1 MSPSGKL
8 SSSGAAVLALDI
20 GATKLAAAIGSADGE
35 VTHVATVP
43 TNAAEGAQSVLAR
56 ALKLAQDVR
65 AEGAAAGE
73 EPDAIGVSTM
83 GYTYADRV
91 ELATNVP
98 GWTQLQIPSAVQQAF
113 PDIPAII
120 GNDVHVAAHAEMAWG
135 SLRGVRDG
143 IYLNLGSGIS
153 GGIICGGRF
162 LTGANGAAGEIGYS
176 LFRGQPE
183 PRMAA
188 DGVGPFEAW
197 FGGAG
202 SANRLADQGLPA
214 SVAETVEL
222 AKTDAKARAFIDEL
236 WTGIAV
242 MTANLC
248 TALNSSV
255 VSLGGGYVRGDS
267 GVLERVQ
274 ELTRRAV
281 PYPPQVV
288 RARFGADASL
298 RGAVALALARAGDR
312 EPSEAA
318 PSEAT
323 LGERAPGEGAPA

>member
-1 MSPSGKL
+1 M
-8 SSSGAAVLALDI
+8 SSGAAVLALDI
-20 GATKLAAAIGSADGE
+20 GATKLAAGIGGADGE
-35 VTHVATVP
+35 MTHVLTAP
-43 TNAAEGAQSVLAR
+43 TDASRGAESVLAR
-56 ALKLAQDVR
+56 ALQLAEQVR
-65 AEGAAAGE
+65 AQATAAGE
-73 EPDAIGVSTM
+73 NPQAIGVSTM
-83 GYTYADRV
+83 GYTYEDRV

-98 GWTQLQIPSAVQQAF
+98 GWTKLRIPGAVRQAF
-113 PDIPAII
+113 PDLQASI
-120 GNDVHVAAHAEMAWG
+120 GNDVHVAAQAEIAWG
-135 SLRGVRDG
+135 SLKDVGDG

-162 LTGANGAAGEIGYS
+162 LTGADGAAGEVGYT
-176 LFRGQPE
+176 LFRGRPE
-183 PRMAA
+183 KHMAA

-202 SANRLADQGLPA
+202 SANRLADQGLPS

-222 AKTDAKARAFIDEL
+222 ARTDARAREFIDEL

-267 GVLERVQ
+267 GVLERIA
-274 ELTRRAV
+274 ELTQRAV
-281 PYPPQVV
+281 PYPPRVV

-298 RGAVALALARAGDR
+298 RGAVALALDRAG
-312 EPSEAA
+312 ALA
-318 PSEAT
+318 
-323 LGERAPGEGAPA
+323 